1 MRRLREFIAYF
12 IIKRKA
18 KAASMKNFGK
28 KSSSGRFLILFSV
41 QDDNDY
47 SEFMKMMAYIND
59 LNLPA
64 DAVVYTNE
72 HLYKKFSTR
81 YFQHTIFTGKGI
93 NFLHFPN
100 VKFTHTLATQ
110 VYDKVITTCR
120 ENCIPLDYI
129 AAMAHAEVKFSEKWE
144 NTAPFY
150 NFLLDCIQGKGKL
163 DMLKTAFGYLNKI
176 NSVAHA

>member
-1 MRRLREFIAYF
+1 MWRIREFIAYF

-18 KAASMKNFGK
+18 KA
-28 KSSSGRFLILFSV
+28 SSLKIRSRKTNGRFLILFSV

-47 SEFMKMMAYIND
+47 AEFMKMMAYIVD

-64 DAVVYTNE
+64 EAVIYTSE
-72 HLYKKFSTR
+72 RLYKKFNTR
-81 YFQHTIFTGKGI
+81 FFQHTIFTEKGI
-93 NFLHFPN
+93 NLLHFPHAR
-100 VKFTHTLATQ
+100 FTHLLINQ

-129 AAMAHAEVKFSEKWE
+129 AAIASAEVKFSAKWE

-150 NFLLDCIQGKGKL
+150 NFLLDSKRENGKF